1 MLENNLTW
9 IEKIKQYCLKYDI
22 PLSYLA
28 EILNEPKVIPMV
40 RGKAFEFSALLRL
53 QQILPTTEWIV
64 DKPAVNAQFGLH
76 DVDIRVIHKPTR
88 KIIRVECKLAGKGNF
103 RLQKDG
109 STAIKVKCMRSR
121 TLGTAKVAE
130 LSKKIGISEA
140 LLSVHNDQYLPT
152 DFDAVITSIGNAF
165 YETNDET
172 DAYEWQPSK
181 EGIHFLEQLASF
193 HNESIT
199 HLQKFA
205 YHAMY
210 IAPSADLAI
219 TTANPHICTRTKC
232 TDKQNC
238 GFIPNYPIIKFPTNR
253 YIPTETWHYINESN
267 NVFHRILQKTDLR
280 LYQGEI

>member
-109 STAIKVKCMRSR
+109 SAAIKVKCMRFR

-181 EGIHFLEQLASF
+181 EGIHFFGTTCFVSQRIYHSF
-193 HNESIT
+193 T
-199 HLQKFA
+199 K
-205 YHAMY
+205 
-210 IAPSADLAI
+210 
-219 TTANPHICTRTKC
+219 ICLSRDVYRTFC
-232 TDKQNC
+232 
-238 GFIPNYPIIKFPTNR
+238 
-253 YIPTETWHYINESN
+253 
-267 NVFHRILQKTDLR
+267 
-280 LYQGEI
+280 